1 MEALDELEAE
11 LLSQD
16 LPDIAQIR
24 LLIRSLRAFNKVRKS
39 CFGEDLGK
47 SYVDDLHEFKEEYIK
62 TGMSITTKIHIIFEH
77 VEDFC
82 TEHQKGLGHYS
93 EQAG

>member
-1 MEALDELEAE
+1 MEALDELEDE
-11 LLSQD
+11 LLSQS
-16 LPDIAQIR
+16 LPNIDEIK
-24 LLIRSLRAFNKVRKS
+24 LLLRSLRAFNKVRKS
-39 CFGEDLGK
+39 CFGEDLKK
-47 SYVDDLHEFKEEYIK
+47 SYIDDLHEFKEEYIK